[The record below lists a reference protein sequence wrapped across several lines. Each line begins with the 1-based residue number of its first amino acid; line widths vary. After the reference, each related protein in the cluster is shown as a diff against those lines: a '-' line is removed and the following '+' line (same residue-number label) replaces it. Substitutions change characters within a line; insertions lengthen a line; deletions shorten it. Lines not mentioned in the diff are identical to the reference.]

1 MTSFGGVKPNYIL
14 HTIAHI
20 VNPFKA
26 SKASDLF
33 VAQPITFESMLR
45 AKGKAKEVVN
55 VELWTA
61 CFEEDKAVAP
71 SSFNNTP
78 FLTRSVLD
86 ASSFQKEMK
95 LPLIGDILER
105 LYASSQAEYFIYT
118 NVDIGLY
125 PDFYI
130 RVNALINEG
139 HDACIINRRRLP
151 EFYDSKEDLD
161 RIYKDYGK
169 SHPGFDCFVFS
180 RKMFPKFQLSD
191 ICIGVPFIGIT
202 LAQNV
207 FCFSNQYTIV
217 EDENLTFH
225 IGMEIYKK
233 RAPRD
238 YFKYN
243 RREFWKAMH
252 LLKKEHRATK
262 LPYANRPLLVRLI
275 QYGLN
280 PSIPIRWVLFLE
292 GQRYIKK

>member
-1 MTSFGGVKPNYIL
+1 L

-26 SKASDLF
+26 SEASDLF

-45 AKGKAKEVVN
+45 AKSNAKEVVN

-61 CFEEDKAVAP
+61 CFEEDKSVAP

-86 ASSFQKEMK
+86 TFSFQKEMK

-105 LYASSQAEYFIYT
+105 LYASSQADYFIYT

-125 PDFYI
+125 PDFYV

-139 HDACIINRRRLP
+139 YDACIINRRRLP
-151 EFYDSKEDLD
+151 EIYDSTEDLD

-191 ICIGVPFIGIT
+191 VCIGVPFIGIT

-207 FCFSNQYTIV
+207 FCFANEYTIV

-243 RREFWKAMH
+243 RKEFWKAMH
-252 LLKKEHRATK
+252 LLKVEHHATK
-262 LPYANRPLLVRLI
+262 LPHANRALLVRLI

-292 GQRYIKK
+292 GQRYLKK